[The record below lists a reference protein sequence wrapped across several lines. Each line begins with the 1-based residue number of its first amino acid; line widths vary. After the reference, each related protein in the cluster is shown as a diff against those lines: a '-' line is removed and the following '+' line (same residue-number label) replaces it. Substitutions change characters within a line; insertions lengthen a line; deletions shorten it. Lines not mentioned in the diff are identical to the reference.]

1 MEGVPQSWL
10 PKVKCTHA
18 LGIGKFDTA
27 THSPTVKGARIPG
40 TSQVGT
46 PSSPPALA
54 QIAPFFPPGTAMWT
68 SGLQGRRGQPGL
80 AVTLAPKQRW
90 GPGWSSASRRTPGPV
105 PSTPEP
111 LLEDQWPHVGM
122 EASIDQVDCPG
133 GGVGPQMGE
142 GLWRAGPW
150 RDLGSLET
158 PRCVWLW
165 VSASLSIKPGNWAQW
180 PEAPLPG

>member
-1 MEGVPQSWL
+1 MLKGWRGGLRPPERPQ
-10 PKVKCTHA
+10 
-18 LGIGKFDTA
+18 G
-27 THSPTVKGARIPG
+27 SPASSSVWREDPG
-40 TSQVGT
+40 LLSRPCRKRR
-46 PSSPPALA
+46 PSALA

-133 GGVGPQMGE
+133 GGVGPQMEE